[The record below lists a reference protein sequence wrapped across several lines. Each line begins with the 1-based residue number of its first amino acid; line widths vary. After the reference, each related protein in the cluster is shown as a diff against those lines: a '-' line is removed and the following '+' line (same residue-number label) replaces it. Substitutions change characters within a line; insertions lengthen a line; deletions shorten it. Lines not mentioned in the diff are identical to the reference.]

1 MEISSHLHFSECT
14 PPEKNTDNLQPFAK
28 FNLEMARLR
37 PVTAIVAMARH
48 GAIGRGGTL
57 PWRLSEDMAH
67 FKTFTMGHP
76 VIMGR
81 KTWESIP
88 KRPLPGRR
96 NIVISRSPLYKAE
109 GAEVFPSVEAAI
121 AACAPA
127 EIPVIMGGAQI
138 YAAAFPFCSKIVVTE
153 IDTEVPDADTFF
165 PEIDP
170 AEWNRKEDSE
180 LLTSKTGLNY
190 RFVIYTKNENL

>member
-1 MEISSHLHFSECT
+1 MEISSHLHFSECL
-14 PPEKNTDNLQPFAK
+14 PPKQDADNLQSFAV
-28 FNLEMARLR
+28 FNSEVSRLR
-37 PVTAIVAMARH
+37 PVTGIVAMAHR
-48 GAIGRGGTL
+48 GAIGRAGTL
-57 PWRLSEDMAH
+57 PWRLPEDMAH
-67 FKTFTMGHP
+67 FKAYTMEHP

-96 NIVISRSPLYKAE
+96 NIVISRSPVYEAE

-121 AACAPA
+121 ASCAPT
-127 EIPVIMGGAQI
+127 EIPIVMGGAQI
-138 YAAAFPFCSKIVVTE
+138 YSAAFPLCSKIVVTE

-170 AEWNRKEDSE
+170 TEWTRKEESE

-190 RFVIYTKNENL
+190 RFVTYSKR